1 MFEMKEVN
9 KPRIL
14 FVAPLPPPVHGSAVV
29 SQQIRDSVLIND
41 EFDCDFVNMSTS
53 RSMSEIG
60 QSSPLVLFKKF
71 ARFFESYFCSL
82 LYLIRHRYSLCYL
95 AIVCNGIG
103 FLKDAPFVLL
113 CKMFGR
119 RTVIHLHNK
128 GVNGFVDRPI
138 YKTLIKW
145 VYKDS
150 KVILLSEHLYPDI
163 SKAVDRKNVYICPNG
178 IPEQKT
184 QDKEIGNVPEIL
196 FLSNLIESKGVYV
209 LLDACKILKEK
220 GLLFHC
226 TFIGGLSKQIDKKIF
241 EQAVAERNLHDI
253 VEYVGPKYGEE
264 KESYWKKASIFV
276 FPTFYYNEC
285 FPLVLL
291 EAMQHSVAVVST
303 DEGGIPDIVSDG
315 ETGYLVDSSI
325 LKETSCNEVLG
336 HNASD
341 TERVTSRSFN
351 RRRGEQTADAIE
363 TLLADKEKCLRFGV
377 AGYQKYK
384 QMFTEEIFINKIVE
398 CLRSCI

>member
-1 MFEMKEVN
+1 MKEVN

-60 QSSPLVLFKKF
+60 QSSPLVLFKKL

-113 CKMFGR
+113 CKMFGCR
-119 RTVIHLHNK
+119 IVIHLHNK

-150 KVILLSEHLYPDI
+150 KVILLSEHLYLDI

-178 IPEQKT
+178 IPELKT

-220 GLLFHC
+220 GFSFHC
-226 TFIGGLSKQIDKKIF
+226 TFVGGESKQIDGKIF
-241 EQAVAERNLHDI
+241 KQALSERNI
-253 VEYVGPKYGEE
+253 QGFVEYVGPKYGEE
-264 KESYWKKASIFV
+264 KEAYWNKTSIFV

-291 EAMQHSVAVVST
+291 EAMQHKVAVVST
-303 DEGGIPDIVSDG
+303 NEGGIPDIVSDG
-315 ETGYLVDSSI
+315 ETGYIVDSSI
-325 LKETSCNEVLG
+325 LKKTSCNEMLGNNIVL
-336 HNASD
+336 S
-341 TERVTSRSFN
+341 EREKSRGFN
-351 RRRGEQTADAIE
+351 RKRGEQTAAAIE
-363 TLLADKEKCLRFGV
+363 ELLVDKEKCSRLGI
-377 AGYQKYK
+377 AGYEKYK
-384 QMFTEEIFINKIVE
+384 QKFTEEIFISKMVE